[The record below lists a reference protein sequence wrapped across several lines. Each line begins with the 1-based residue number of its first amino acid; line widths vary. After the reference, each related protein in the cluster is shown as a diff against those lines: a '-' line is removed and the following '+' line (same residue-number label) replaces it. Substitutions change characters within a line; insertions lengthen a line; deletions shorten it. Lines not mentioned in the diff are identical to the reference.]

1 MIAAWC
7 FQCQLDYSP
16 DVAECLECGSPTVGH
31 APADPA
37 VMANSERP
45 QVAYELHGWNG
56 PARAEV
62 ENRLHAGAIAHSWQ
76 GPTLLVYEDDE
87 DVADD
92 IFDAID
98 GEMTTGAESGTASED
113 GRVGFD
119 LGARSEALHQAVSTK
134 LASAEVKFELT
145 GTGYLLVASVHEDQV
160 AEWIEEI
167 QTDLRATATFGDGVE
182 GVSGTQVVEAMF
194 LASDTLRRN
203 TRDLKA
209 QRQMLDAESLARD
222 LKLPFGY
229 DAPMW
234 RGVLDQAAVIVA
246 LIEDAADDSLLE
258 AEARQFR
265 DMLHPYV

>member
-16 DVAECLECGSPTVGH
+16 DVAECIECGIPTVDH
-31 APADPA
+31 PPSDPA
-37 VMANSERP
+37 AMAESERP

-62 ENRLHAGAIAHSWQ
+62 ENRLYAAAITHSWQ
-76 GPTLLVYEDDE
+76 GPTLLVYEEDE
-87 DVADD
+87 DQADD

-98 GEMTTGAESGTASED
+98 NEMQTSADSGTASED

-119 LGARSEALHQAVSTK
+119 LGARSEDLHAAVSARLK
-134 LASAEVKFELT
+134 AAEIDFELT
-145 GTGYLLVASVHEDQV
+145 GTGYLLVGSVHEDLV

-167 QTDLRATATFGDGVE
+167 QTELRGAATFGDGVE
-182 GVSGTQVVEAMF
+182 GVSGTDVVEAMF

-203 TRDLKA
+203 TRDLRA
-209 QRQMLDAESLARD
+209 QRQLMDAESLARD

-234 RGVLDQAAVIVA
+234 RSVLDQAAVIVA
-246 LIEDAADDSLLE
+246 LIEDAADDAMVESE
-258 AEARQFR
+258 AKQLRN
-265 DMLHPYV
+265 MLHPYV